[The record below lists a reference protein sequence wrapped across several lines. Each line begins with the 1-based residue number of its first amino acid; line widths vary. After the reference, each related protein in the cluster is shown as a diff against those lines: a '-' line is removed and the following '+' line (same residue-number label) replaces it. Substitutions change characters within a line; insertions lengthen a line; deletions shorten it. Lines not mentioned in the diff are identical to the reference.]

1 MSPAM
6 ILGITVAV
14 LLIIAAFFGAGMGS
28 KISGLNPFADK
39 KLLERGMDKPVIW
52 LYYDQSDV
60 NSRWWSDFGARS
72 SRALNLPFLNLCYEA
87 IVAQNKD
94 TYRVEVISGLAGVA
108 DLLGG
113 WDALPSGLRNPI
125 APVNE
130 AEVDWIR
137 AAVLAKFGGLW
148 LSPYTIAISSFGK
161 LPEDK
166 PVFFGTD
173 LDETYAG
180 PAGNAV
186 PGFRAVWSPRAGHPM
201 FVEWRDICLRRLETT
216 IGGRQIRSDAKWD
229 WVALSS
235 KYPSVVNAAAEGAR
249 KRGGRRIQIEDLLAT
264 GHGGDLPFDLSAA
277 VVYVPLLWPE
287 LRDREKFG
295 WFLRMDERQ
304 IMGSDLSVKYL
315 FSLSGVNGVGSAERS
330 T

>member
-1 MSPAM
+1 MFS
-6 ILGITVAV
+6 
-14 LLIIAAFFGAGMGS
+14 S
-28 KISGLNPFADK
+28 KLKGLNPFADK

-87 IVAQNKD
+87 IVAQNKEN
-94 TYRVEVISGLAGVA
+94 YRVEVISGLAGVA

-113 WDALPSGLRNPI
+113 WSALPSGLRNAI

-130 AEVDWIR
+130 AEIDWIR

-148 LSPYTIAISSFGK
+148 LSPYVIAVSPFGK

-180 PAGNAV
+180 PVGNAV
-186 PGFRAVWSPRAGHPM
+186 PGFRAVWSPVAAYPM
-201 FVEWRDICLRRLETT
+201 FVEWRDICARRLETT
-216 IGGRQIRSDAKWD
+216 IGGRQIRGDAKWD

-235 KYPSVVNAAAEGAR
+235 KYPSVVNASAEGAR
-249 KRGGRRIQIEDLLAT
+249 KRGGRRIQLEDLFAT
-264 GHGGDLPFDLSAA
+264 GHGGDLPFDLAPAA
-277 VVYVPLLWPE
+277 VYVPLLWPE
-287 LRDREKFG
+287 LRDREAFG

-304 IMGSDLSVKYL
+304 IMDSDTSVKHL
-315 FSLSGVNGVGSAERS
+315 FALSGIGH
-330 T
+330 